1 MEALLKKLN
10 EENVVLRQLVSS
22 AEHGWREALLI
33 VSTLKGAAAH
43 HHKALMH
50 LPEEN
55 VDTLEGAMRLK
66 ALQNEVGL
74 YQRRFN
80 TYMRKEGDFH
90 ESLMNKVVTFRR
102 VLGLGASAC
111 GNLSESMNRDAT
123 FDAGDVDVYQC
134 RCLDEMDALLASVK
148 DMVASGMSMHELAAK
163 QQGDEENG
171 DGESYSPAMEI
182 LAADAPP
189 PPPPCSAGPEQYGD
203 YWNEKD
209 RDLNKSLEKDTQ
221 LLKSAH
227 RGEEAASMRLV
238 DDCDEESTPAKVE
251 EDGNPPV
258 DLDETLS
265 EDDGMVRFEVTRS
278 PEEVAGGEEVKDDTC
293 AHMSDGA
300 VLDAAPLIHKIGDDV
315 EAAVTVTGDSTKG
328 MLKKKS
334 TVKAK
339 PTKVVPSRGTT
350 VPSKAATRKVGPPK
364 KVTGKT
370 MSTLVTMVAKT
381 AAKSSIVSKTKAAS
395 SSSPVTGT
403 TTKKVITAPK
413 GRTGPKTVSDAAA
426 VGKRPASAIKAPPVT
441 TKAVPASR
449 KAITKTKTTTRK

>member
-1 MEALLKKLN
+1 
-10 EENVVLRQLVSS
+10 
-22 AEHGWREALLI
+22 

-55 VDTLEGAMRLK
+55 VDTLQGAMRLK

-80 TYMRKEGDFH
+80 TYMRKECDFQ

-102 VLGLGASAC
+102 VLGLGASAH

-148 DMVASGMSMHELAAK
+148 DMVTSGMSMHELAAN

-182 LAADAPP
+182 LVADVPP
-189 PPPPCSAGPEQYGD
+189 PPPPCTAGPEQYGD
-203 YWNEKD
+203 YSNEKD
-209 RDLNKSLEKDTQ
+209 RDLNKSREEDTQ

-227 RGEEAASMRLV
+227 RGEEAASMTLIS
-238 DDCDEESTPAKVE
+238 DCDGESAPAKVE

-265 EDDGMVRFEVTRS
+265 EDGGMVRFEVTRS
-278 PEEVAGGEEVKDDTC
+278 PEEVAGGYEVKDDTR
-293 AHMSDGA
+293 ARMSDGV
-300 VLDAAPLIHKIGDDV
+300 VLDAAPLIHEIGDDV
-315 EAAVTVTGDSTKG
+315 EATVAVTGDCTKG

-339 PTKVVPSRGTT
+339 PTKAVPSRRTT
-350 VPSKAATRKVGPPK
+350 APSMATTRKVGPPN

-370 MSTLVTMVAKT
+370 VSTLITTVAKT
-381 AAKSSIVSKTKAAS
+381 AAKSSIISKTKSAS

-403 TTKKVITAPK
+403 TAKKVITAPK
-413 GRTGPKTVSDAAA
+413 GRRGPKPASNAAA
-426 VGKRPASAIKAPPVT
+426 VGKRPALAIKAPPVT
-441 TKAVPASR
+441 AKAVTAKAAPATR

>member
-1 MEALLKKLN
+1 MEALLRKLN

-102 VLGLGASAC
+102 VLGLGASAQ
-111 GNLSESMNRDAT
+111 GNLSESMNRDST

-171 DGESYSPAMEI
+171 GGESYSPAMEI

-189 PPPPCSAGPEQYGD
+189 PPPPCTAGPEQYGD
-203 YWNEKD
+203 YWNEKEL
-209 RDLNKSLEKDTQ
+209 LN
-221 LLKSAH
+221 SAH

-238 DDCDEESTPAKVE
+238 SDCDGDSTPAKVE
-251 EDGNPPV
+251 EDGNPPL

-265 EDDGMVRFEVTRS
+265 EDGGMVRFEVTRS
-278 PEEVAGGEEVKDDTC
+278 PEEVAGGDEVKDDTC
-293 AHMSDGA
+293 THMSDGA

-328 MLKKKS
+328 MLKKKG

-339 PTKVVPSRGTT
+339 PTKVPSSRGTT
-350 VPSKAATRKVGPPK
+350 APSKAATRKVGPPK
-364 KVTGKT
+364 KVTGKIV
-370 MSTLVTMVAKT
+370 STLITVVAKT
-381 AAKSSIVSKTKAAS
+381 AAKSSIVSKTKSAS
-395 SSSPVTGT
+395 SSSPITGT
-403 TTKKVITAPK
+403 IAKKVMTAPK
-413 GRTGPKTVSDAAA
+413 GRTGPKPASDAAA
-426 VGKRPASAIKAPPVT
+426 VGKRPASAIKAPPVS
-441 TKAVPASR
+441 TKAVPANR